1 MVRVMLFQHQTG
13 ARNAE
18 EMMRLPGY
26 HAPSDLGNWERKDG
40 LTCTIKA

>member
-18 EMMRLPGY
+18 EMMRRSGY
-26 HAPSDLGNWERKDG
+26 HDHHAL
-40 LTCTIKA
+40 